1 VIVAAVIE
9 SVVAGSVVHVSALS
23 TNPNARNGSDGIELV
38 LLKLPLL
45 VLSCCRKRGCIKK
58 KEGIPG
64 LIEPVTSYLVEA
76 LKELTPVLLNKE
88 QLFSWSTRCD

>member
-1 VIVAAVIE
+1 MFFVLVEFIAAVRVRVRVIVAAVIE

-23 TNPNARNGSDGIELV
+23 TNPNATNGSDGIELV

-45 VLSCCRKRGCIKK
+45 VLSCCRKRGGIKK

-64 LIEPVTSYLVEA
+64 GSFEGIYSGTIE
-76 LKELTPVLLNKE
+76 
-88 QLFSWSTRCD
+88 

>member
-1 VIVAAVIE
+1 MIVAAVIE

-23 TNPNARNGSDGIELV
+23 TNPNAMNGSDGIELV

-45 VLSCCRKRGCIKK
+45 VLSCCRKRGGIKK
-58 KEGIPG
+58 MAF
-64 LIEPVTSYLVEA
+64 LVEA

-88 QLFSWSTRCD
+88 LLFSWSTRCD